1 MLETNESCKKFTAF
15 RKDAGLKQIIGR
27 NTIHD
32 NKNLETLKIII
43 NQESVSHAIQNVALP
58 VNNLSQ
64 QKYSKVIKPTKLFK
78 SSIKSTVKA
87 VSLFT
92 YSALKM
98 TVGQRSLAVVTTF
111 ATTEKLRLEIKMI
124 ANTLV

>member
-1 MLETNESCKKFTAF
+1 M
-15 RKDAGLKQIIGR
+15 KQEKVI
-27 NTIHD
+27 
-32 NKNLETLKIII
+32 
-43 NQESVSHAIQNVALP
+43 HAIQSVTFA
-58 VNNLSQ
+58 VSNLFQ
-64 QKYSKVIKPTKLFK
+64 QNHSKVIKPTKLLK
-78 SSIKSTVKA
+78 SSIKSTVKT

-111 ATTEKLRLEIKMI
+111 ATTEKLRSEIKMI